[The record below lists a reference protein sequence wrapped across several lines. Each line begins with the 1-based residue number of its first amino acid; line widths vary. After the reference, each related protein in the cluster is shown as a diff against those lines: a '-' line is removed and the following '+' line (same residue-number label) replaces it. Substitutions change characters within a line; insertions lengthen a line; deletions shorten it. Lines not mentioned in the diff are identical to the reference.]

1 MPDLAEQ
8 LRRSFDSVPPVALE
22 DVRRR
27 VDQRPSR
34 RPRRLTAGLA
44 IAFTGA
50 LVLATVV
57 FVATRPTS
65 GGRQAPGVTAIAGGS
80 WHTVSLDGVGLE
92 VPSDWPIEDSARTGF
107 CGTPFP
113 TMPAVFIG
121 PSYSGGMPCLA
132 FHYNAQ
138 GRAKDF
144 GCNGSAVQASAL
156 VSATLPDG
164 QRVQQLRYPGSQ
176 AELVEDFF
184 FHGVEVEVGEGKD
197 PGVTARILRSL
208 TYSPSRP
215 DTAVPRPCALSPEP
229 NTPTGPR
236 VVTTTMRLD
245 RGAAVLS
252 APRLGQTPL
261 VTAAEAFR
269 TVSTGPLGHSEIL
282 LGRFSFNRTVEPHSF
297 QPAFHGQLAWV
308 LYRQPNS
315 PTIQGC
321 GGWGLYAVDA
331 TTGQNSGLVSY
342 EQGP

>member
-1 MPDLAEQ
+1 MPDLAER

-27 VDQRPSR
+27 VDQRTSR
-34 RPRRLTAGLA
+34 GPHRLRAGLA
-44 IAFTGA
+44 IAFAGA
-50 LVLATVV
+50 LVLATIV

-65 GGRQAPGVTAIAGGS
+65 GGRQAPGVTAIAGGP
-80 WHTVSLDGVGLE
+80 WHTVSLGGVGLQ
-92 VPSDWPIEDSARTGF
+92 VPSDWPIEDGALTGF
-107 CGTPFP
+107 CGAPFP
-113 TMPAVFIG
+113 SMAAVFIG
-121 PSYSGGMPCLA
+121 PSYSGGMTCVDLPQRRPRPSEGLWL
-132 FHYNAQ
+132 Q
-138 GRAKDF
+138 R
-144 GCNGSAVQASAL
+144 SAVQGSAL
-156 VSATLPDG
+156 VSSTLPDG
-164 QRVQQLRYPGSQ
+164 QKVEKLRYPGYE

-184 FHGVEVEVGEGKD
+184 FHGVEVQVGEGKD
-197 PGVTARILRSL
+197 PSVTARILRSL

-245 RGAAVLS
+245 RAAAVLS
-252 APRLGQTPL
+252 PPEHGQTPV

-269 TVSTGPLGHSEIL
+269 NISTGPLAHSEIL
-282 LGRFSFNRTVEPHSF
+282 LGRFSFNGTVDPHTL
-297 QPAFHGQLAWV
+297 QPVFHGQLAWV
-308 LYRQPNS
+308 LYTESNS

-321 GGWGLYAVDA
+321 GGWGFYAVDA

>member
-27 VDQRPSR
+27 VDQRTSR
-34 RPRRLTAGLA
+34 RPRRLPAGLA

-80 WHTVSLDGVGLE
+80 WHAVSLDGVGLA
-92 VPSDWPIEDSARTGF
+92 VPSDWPIEDGARTGF
-107 CGTPFP
+107 CGAPFP
-113 TMPAVFIG
+113 AMPAVFIG
-121 PSYSGGMPCLA
+121 PSYSGGMPCLTPI
-132 FHYNAQ
+132 Q
-138 GRAKDF
+138 RPRPSEGLWLQR
-144 GCNGSAVQASAL
+144 SAVQASAL
-156 VSATLPDG
+156 VSSTLPDG
-164 QRVQQLRYPGSQ
+164 EKVQKLRYPGSQ

-184 FHGVEVEVGEGKD
+184 FHGVEVQVGEGKD
-197 PGVTARILRSL
+197 PAVTARILRSL

-252 APRLGQTPL
+252 APKTGQTPL

-269 TVSTGPLGHSEIL
+269 NISTGPLGHSEIL
-282 LGRFSFNRTVEPHSF
+282 LGRFSFNGTVEPHSF
-297 QPAFHGQLAWV
+297 QPVFHGQLAWV
-308 LYRQPNS
+308 LYTQPNS
-315 PTIQGC
+315 PTIQRC
-321 GGWGLYAVDA
+321 GGWGFYAVDA
-331 TTGQNSGLVSY
+331 TTGQNGVDVSY